1 MCNYCRHASGR
12 REGGGRQGGERGVP
26 RGAGHRGSVDRPVST
41 SLPLRPRQPAAGDR
55 GLRTVDDAVQG
66 AAGARRPRARGGDLA
81 GRRPGRGLRR
91 LRPLDEQGRRRPGQE
106 GAGDAGR
113 GPRRQ
118 AGAAGEDHGL
128 PPGPGGDAG
137 HRATGRDR
145 GLRRDPQRRPAPQA
159 RRRRRLAD
167 GPRGHRGDLPTPEG
181 KWFGLTRY
189 SHLITDENRKW
200 WTLGAMCFA
209 LFMIMLDNTVV
220 HVALPSIQKDLGASI
235 SGLEW
240 TINGYTLSF
249 AVLLA
254 TGGRLGD
261 IFGRRLMVMIGV
273 VIFAVSS
280 ATGGFAPNE
289 PPLGLS
295 RVVQGVGAALMMPGT
310 LSIITDAFPA
320 HERGKAMGTWAGVS
334 ALALAVGPV
343 LGGFLTEHVSW
354 RAIFYVNIPVAVG
367 AIIATLFAVR
377 ESRDTSVGRE
387 VDYAGVA
394 VLTVGLTSLVLAL
407 VEGNSWGWGSAEIV
421 GLLALAALALPAFVF
436 VENRVKA
443 PMVQFDLLSDRN
455 FLAAV
460 CVAMIISF
468 GMLGVF
474 FFLAL
479 YMQDILGYTP
489 LEAGIRF
496 LPSTLMIVGVAPVAG
511 RLSDR
516 FGPRWLIAIGL
527 TIVAASLFSFSRIA
541 VDSTYLDLLPGFMLL
556 GIGIAMTMSPMTSAA
571 MNAVPV
577 QKAGIASGV
586 LSMFRMVGGSLGVA
600 VTGAI
605 FQGLVTSKLGSL
617 LSGSGVTAAQ
627 RDAVSEQL
635 GGGSVTKVPG
645 LTAAR
650 AKEVTTAG
658 SEAFVYALG
667 HAMTV
672 SAFVALLGAAIGAT
686 AIRAKAKGHTSLEA
700 ATAEANPGGEALAT
714 EEAREAA
721 QLA

>member
-1 MCNYCRHASGR
+1 
-12 REGGGRQGGERGVP
+12 
-26 RGAGHRGSVDRPVST
+26 
-41 SLPLRPRQPAAGDR
+41 
-55 GLRTVDDAVQG
+55 
-66 AAGARRPRARGGDLA
+66 
-81 GRRPGRGLRR
+81 
-91 LRPLDEQGRRRPGQE
+91 
-106 GAGDAGR
+106 
-113 GPRRQ
+113 
-118 AGAAGEDHGL
+118 
-128 PPGPGGDAG
+128 
-137 HRATGRDR
+137 
-145 GLRRDPQRRPAPQA
+145 
-159 RRRRRLAD
+159 
-167 GPRGHRGDLPTPEG
+167 
-181 KWFGLTRY
+181 LTRY
-189 SHLITDENRKW
+189 RHLITEDNRKW

-220 HVALPSIQKDLGASI
+220 NVALPSIQQDLGASI

-261 IFGRRLMVMIGV
+261 IFGRRRMFLAGV
-273 VIFAVSS
+273 VIFALSS
-280 ATGGFAPNE
+280 ATAGFAPDE
-289 PPLGLS
+289 TALVLS

-354 RAIFYVNIPVAVG
+354 RAIFYINIPVAIG
-367 AIIATLFAVR
+367 AVVATLFAVR

-394 VLTVGLTSLVLAL
+394 VLTAGLTALVLAL
-407 VEGNSWGWGSAEIV
+407 VEGNAWGWGSPEVIA
-421 GLLALAALALPAFVF
+421 LLAAAALALPLFVF
-436 VENRVKA
+436 VENRVRA

-455 FLAAV
+455 FLGAV
-460 CVAMIISF
+460 VVAMIISF
-468 GMLGVF
+468 AMLGVF

-479 YMQDILGYTP
+479 YMQDILGYSP
-489 LEAGIRF
+489 LEAGVRF

-516 FGPRWLIAIGL
+516 FGPRWLIAGGL
-527 TIVAASLFSFSRIA
+527 VIVAASLFSFSRIA

-556 GIGIAMTMSPMTSAA
+556 GIGIALTMSPMTSAA

-605 FQGLVTSKLGSL
+605 FQGLVSSRLGTL
-617 LSGSGVTAAQ
+617 LGGTGVTEAQ
-627 RDAVSEQL
+627 RQSISDQL
-635 GGGSVTKVPG
+635 GGGAVPHVAG
-645 LTAAR
+645 LDQAQVSEVAA
-650 AKEVTTAG
+650 AG
-658 SEAFVYALG
+658 NEAFVYALS

-672 SAFVALLGAAIGAT
+672 SGFVALAGAFVGAT
-686 AIRAKAKGHTSLEA
+686 AIRAKSRATSAEA
-700 ATAEANPGGEALAT
+700 AIAEASPGGEALAG

-721 QLA
+721 QVA

>member
-1 MCNYCRHASGR
+1 
-12 REGGGRQGGERGVP
+12 
-26 RGAGHRGSVDRPVST
+26 
-41 SLPLRPRQPAAGDR
+41 
-55 GLRTVDDAVQG
+55 
-66 AAGARRPRARGGDLA
+66 
-81 GRRPGRGLRR
+81 
-91 LRPLDEQGRRRPGQE
+91 
-106 GAGDAGR
+106 
-113 GPRRQ
+113 
-118 AGAAGEDHGL
+118 
-128 PPGPGGDAG
+128 
-137 HRATGRDR
+137 
-145 GLRRDPQRRPAPQA
+145 
-159 RRRRRLAD
+159 
-167 GPRGHRGDLPTPEG
+167 
-181 KWFGLTRY
+181 LTRY
-189 SHLITDENRKW
+189 RHLITDDNRKW

-209 LFMIMLDNTVV
+209 LFMIMLDNTIVN
-220 HVALPSIQKDLGASI
+220 VALPSIQKDLGASI

-261 IFGRRLMVMIGV
+261 IFGRRLMFMTGV
-273 VIFAVSS
+273 VIFALSS
-280 ATGGFAPNE
+280 ATAGFAPNE
-289 PPLGLS
+289 TALVLS

-354 RAIFYVNIPVAVG
+354 RAIFYVNIPVAIG
-367 AIIATLFAVR
+367 AVLATLFAVR

-394 VLTVGLTSLVLAL
+394 VLTVGLTALVLAL
-407 VEGNSWGWGSAEIV
+407 VEGNSWGWGSTEII
-421 GLLALAALALPAFVF
+421 GLLALAALALPAFVL

-479 YMQDILGYTP
+479 YMQDILGYSP
-489 LEAGIRF
+489 LQAGIRF
-496 LPSTLMIVGVAPVAG
+496 LPATLMIVGVAPVAG

-516 FGPRWLIAIGL
+516 WGPRWLIAVGL
-527 TIVAASLFSFSRIA
+527 VIVAASLFSFSRIA

-605 FQGLVTSKLGSL
+605 FQGLVSSKLDSL
-617 LSGSGVTAAQ
+617 LGGSGITAAQ
-627 RDAVSEQL
+627 RQSISDQL
-635 GGGSVTKVPG
+635 GGGAAPHVQG
-645 LTAAR
+645 LAPSQV
-650 AKEVTTAG
+650 KEVMAAG
-658 SEAFVYALG
+658 NEAFVYALS

-672 SAFVALLGAAIGAT
+672 SGFVALLGAAIGAT
-686 AIRAKAKGHTSLEA
+686 AIRAKAKTSTSSQVA
-700 ATAEANPGGEALAT
+700 MAEA
-714 EEAREAA
+714 
-721 QLA
+721 

>member
-1 MCNYCRHASGR
+1 
-12 REGGGRQGGERGVP
+12 
-26 RGAGHRGSVDRPVST
+26 
-41 SLPLRPRQPAAGDR
+41 
-55 GLRTVDDAVQG
+55 
-66 AAGARRPRARGGDLA
+66 
-81 GRRPGRGLRR
+81 
-91 LRPLDEQGRRRPGQE
+91 
-106 GAGDAGR
+106 
-113 GPRRQ
+113 
-118 AGAAGEDHGL
+118 
-128 PPGPGGDAG
+128 
-137 HRATGRDR
+137 
-145 GLRRDPQRRPAPQA
+145 
-159 RRRRRLAD
+159 
-167 GPRGHRGDLPTPEG
+167 
-181 KWFGLTRY
+181 LTRY
-189 SHLITDENRKW
+189 RHLITDDNRKW

-220 HVALPSIQKDLGASI
+220 NVALPSIQQDLGASI

-261 IFGRRLMVMIGV
+261 IFGRRLMFLTGV
-273 VIFAVSS
+273 IIFALSS
-280 ATGGFAPNE
+280 ATAGFAPNE
-289 PPLGLS
+289 TALVLS

-354 RAIFYVNIPVAVG
+354 RAIFYINIPVAIG
-367 AIIATLFAVR
+367 AVAATLFAVR
-377 ESRDTSVGRE
+377 ESRDTSVGRD

-394 VLTVGLTSLVLAL
+394 VLTVGLTALVLAL
-407 VEGNSWGWGSAEIV
+407 VEGNAWGWGSTQIV
-421 GLLALAALALPAFVF
+421 GLLALAAVALPAFVF

-455 FLAAV
+455 FLASV
-460 CVAMIISF
+460 CVALIITF
-468 GMLGVF
+468 AMMGVF

-479 YMQDILGYTP
+479 YMQDILGYSP

-516 FGPRWLIAIGL
+516 FGPRWLIAGGL
-527 TIVAASLFSFSRIA
+527 LIVSASLFSFSRIQ
-541 VDSTYLDLLPGFMLL
+541 VDSGYLDLLPGFMLL
-556 GIGIAMTMSPMTSAA
+556 GIGVAMTMSPMTSAA

-586 LSMFRMVGGSLGVA
+586 LSMFRMVGGSLGIA

-605 FQGLVTSKLGSL
+605 FQGLVSSRLDSL
-617 LSGSGVTAAQ
+617 LGGTGVTEAQ
-627 RDAVSEQL
+627 RQSISDQL
-635 GGGSVTKVPG
+635 GGGTVPKVPG
-645 LTAAR
+645 LDAAQV
-650 AKEVTTAG
+650 KEITVAG
-658 SEAFVYALG
+658 NEAFVYAVS

-672 SAFVALLGAAIGAT
+672 SGFVALVGAVIGAT
-686 AIRAKAKGHTSLEA
+686 AIRAKAKGHTTIEA
-700 ATAEANPGGEALAT
+700 ATAEANPGGEAIAA
-714 EEAREAA
+714 EERQEAPQPA
-721 QLA
+721 